1 MHLTSTESYT
11 KNYKYLWQFAIRQVL
26 NNLRDKKNKRKSF
39 LISIAAL
46 KDYED
51 DIDDQDEVLTRWT
64 TYSLNQRA
72 KDRF

>member
-51 DIDDQDEVLTRWT
+51 DIDVYKIIIPYRIFHPA
-64 TYSLNQRA
+64 SRIKGA
-72 KDRF
+72 